1 MRGVIG
7 RRLLI
12 TYQLSYLNV
21 IKLEW
26 VSTLLL
32 LNTGSNPVVTTKMK
46 IMKWKKFIPGWIN
59 IRSLYWVE
67 YEKSMDTE
75 LSEIFQHIDDDNYVV
90 AKNLIQKFEEKH
102 SQGEVPMWVAE
113 KMASIYKAKMMLSFL
128 TE

>member
-1 MRGVIG
+1 
-7 RRLLI
+7 
-12 TYQLSYLNV
+12 
-21 IKLEW
+21 
-26 VSTLLL
+26 
-32 LNTGSNPVVTTKMK
+32 
-46 IMKWKKFIPGWIN
+46 MKWKKFIPGWIN